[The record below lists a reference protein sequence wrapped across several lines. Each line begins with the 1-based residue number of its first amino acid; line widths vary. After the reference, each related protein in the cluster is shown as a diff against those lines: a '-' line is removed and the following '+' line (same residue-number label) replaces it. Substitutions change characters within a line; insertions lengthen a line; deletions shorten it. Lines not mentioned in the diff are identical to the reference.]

1 MCSLNSD
8 WGTDDEFGEVAMLV
22 EALDVCKIFVFAD
35 VDILE
40 SYVILDI
47 IQIRQVA
54 IPGI

>member
-1 MCSLNSD
+1 
-8 WGTDDEFGEVAMLV
+8 MLV